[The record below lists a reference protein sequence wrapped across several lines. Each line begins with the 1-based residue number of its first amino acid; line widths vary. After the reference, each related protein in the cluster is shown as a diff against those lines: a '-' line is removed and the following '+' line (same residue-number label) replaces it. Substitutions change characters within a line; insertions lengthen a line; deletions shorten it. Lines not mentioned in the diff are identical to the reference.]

1 MISTGSATRAAMLA
15 ALRREAEGCVR
26 CALHESRSEVV
37 FGAGDP
43 DADLMFVGEAPGAEE
58 DRTGLPF
65 VGRSGGLLDE
75 LLEGIGI
82 SRQEIFI
89 ANVIKCRPPDNRD
102 PSAVEIEECRPYL
115 ERQVELIT
123 PRIVCTL
130 GNFATKLLSG
140 DPSGITKVHGEP
152 RRVKVGSCEVTLL
165 PLFHPAAALRS
176 PKYASELREDFA
188 RIPRLLSDSSV
199 GR

>member
-1 MISTGSATRAAMLA
+1 M
-15 ALRREAEGCVR
+15 R

-43 DADLMFVGEAPGAEE
+43 AADLMFVGEAPGAEE

-65 VGRSGGLLDE
+65 VGRSGVLLDE

-115 ERQVELIT
+115 ERQVELIA

-152 RRVKVGSCEVTLL
+152 RRAEVGSCEVTLL

-176 PKYASELREDFA
+176 PKYASDLREDFA
-188 RIPRLLSDSSV
+188 RIPQLLSESSV
-199 GR
+199 SR